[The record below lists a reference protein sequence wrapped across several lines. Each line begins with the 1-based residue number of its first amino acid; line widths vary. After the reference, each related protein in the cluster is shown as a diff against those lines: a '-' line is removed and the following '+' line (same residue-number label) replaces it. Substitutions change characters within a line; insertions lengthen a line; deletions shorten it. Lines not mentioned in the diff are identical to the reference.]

1 MSLISQTLNLENSC
15 DQIVKSVRNSC
26 LNFSI
31 QETPYSLYLTIRK
44 SFTKAP
50 QDSSNDLKN
59 ESENI
64 INQEIE
70 TLKARLSEAEKRNQR
85 LQSEHE
91 EVVNDS
97 EVCYKKIESLETR
110 VLNDKEEIVKLE
122 SDLEDVEKN
131 WKDLMKQVKEKDKEI
146 HDLKK
151 ENKIISDS
159 LAELKTNFSNLT
171 ATVNREK
178 KKEEKRQKKVE
189 SKEFL
194 DSLKNESKEPQFP
207 CDLCDMKCE
216 SKLKLRTH
224 VRFFHMKNSSSQ
236 TDEIQE
242 IKDIETHEKELE
254 INKNLRIKEEVSKP
268 YEKYSCFYCQKEIA
282 SELQFIEHR
291 VTCQGATENPSLF
304 SFPIRPIPLLFKCI
318 VCGFVSDCK
327 RDLLNHK
334 KRMHEPQ

>member
-159 LAELKTNFSNLT
+159 LAELQTNFSNLT

-189 SKEFL
+189 SK
-194 DSLKNESKEPQFP
+194 
-207 CDLCDMKCE
+207 
-216 SKLKLRTH
+216 
-224 VRFFHMKNSSSQ
+224 
-236 TDEIQE
+236 
-242 IKDIETHEKELE
+242 
-254 INKNLRIKEEVSKP
+254 
-268 YEKYSCFYCQKEIA
+268 
-282 SELQFIEHR
+282 
-291 VTCQGATENPSLF
+291 
-304 SFPIRPIPLLFKCI
+304 
-318 VCGFVSDCK
+318 
-327 RDLLNHK
+327 
-334 KRMHEPQ
+334 